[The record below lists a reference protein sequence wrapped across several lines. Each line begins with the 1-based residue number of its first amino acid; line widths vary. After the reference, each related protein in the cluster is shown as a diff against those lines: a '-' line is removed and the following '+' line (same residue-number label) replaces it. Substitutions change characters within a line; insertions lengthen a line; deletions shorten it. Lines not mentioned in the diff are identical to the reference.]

1 MLVPRGSRTK
11 RDFIDIESAKNPGRK
26 EFTGMLR
33 LLETDDA
40 CRIVLVE
47 KTDRL
52 YRNRADALAFE
63 ALIERRGVEIHLVK
77 EGRVISK
84 ESRSQDK
91 FMHDMVASLRSDRAR
106 AESERQKR
114 VEANQQQLSTL
125 RTRMDRMYEDK
136 LDGKIDDEFWARKMN
151 ESREQERRL
160 ESELSR
166 LKVEVTADDVLTV
179 ERILE
184 LANRAHFLYLTRN
197 HSERAQ
203 LLKSVL
209 LNCATDGVSLWPTYR
224 KPFNMVFQRARN

>member
-1 MLVPRGSRTK
+1 MREQEISDLMGELLRDIYVP
-11 RDFIDIESAKNPGRK
+11 EPVA
-26 EFTGMLR
+26 
-33 LLETDDA
+33 ET
-40 CRIVLVE
+40 
-47 KTDRL
+47 
-52 YRNRADALAFE
+52 
-63 ALIERRGVEIHLVK
+63 
-77 EGRVISK
+77 
-84 ESRSQDK
+84 
-91 FMHDMVASLRSDRAR
+91 MVTSLSSDRAR